1 MSNQPTTDFQ
11 RHPWMNHVIWGW
23 RVEIVL
29 GLATVI
35 ALEVARS
42 VSPIAPWALGIVL
55 LALLRVND
63 SIRHR
68 VLARL
73 RVAQR
78 ERTLRAIFW
87 RCAVIG
93 RDGELPTVKS
103 VTQSPTG
110 WRYLLMLPVGLHL
123 GSIEGR
129 LDELAAALNARSL
142 RVRPW
147 SGGSR
152 YVEFFVM
159 MGDPFRVQVR
169 SLLVDRDQDTL
180 WEPISIGV
188 GEDGR
193 LVSITLPEHNLLI
206 GGEPGSGKSVALS
219 NIVAAAALDP
229 RAHVTLLDGKEVEL
243 AVWRDIA
250 EGFVGSSLTD
260 ALATLEGLRATME
273 TRYRHLADS
282 RRRKIAEDDI
292 DGLHVLVIDE
302 LALYLRGGER
312 VARDRFAELLRDLV
326 ARGRAAGIVV
336 VAATQKPS
344 HEIVPTWIR
353 DLFSYRLAM
362 RCTNPDAS
370 DTILGQG
377 WASQGYNAATID
389 SAKRGVG
396 LLLAEGGVPRL
407 VRVPYLADD
416 EIDQIAQ
423 RACRLRAS

>member
-1 MSNQPTTDFQ
+1 MPNKPTTDFQ
-11 RHPWMNHVIWGW
+11 RRPWMSHFIWGW

-29 GLATVI
+29 GLVTVV
-35 ALEVARS
+35 ALEVAHG
-42 VSPIAPWALGIVL
+42 VSPITPWILGIML
-55 LALLRVND
+55 LAFLRVND
-63 SIRHR
+63 SVRHR
-68 VLARL
+68 VLMKL
-73 RVAQR
+73 RIAQR

-93 RDGELPTVKS
+93 RDGDLPTVKS
-103 VTQSPTG
+103 VKRIPAG
-110 WRYLLMLPVGLHL
+110 WRYLLVLPIGLHL
-123 GSIEGR
+123 GSIEDR

-142 RVRPW
+142 RVLPW
-147 SGGSR
+147 RGGSR
-152 YVEFFVM
+152 YVELFVIM
-159 MGDPFRVQVR
+159 SDPFSAPVR
-169 SLLVDRDQDTL
+169 SLLVDRGEDTL

-188 GEDGR
+188 GEDGS
-193 LVSITLPEHNLLI
+193 LITITLPEHNLLI

-219 NIVAAAALDP
+219 SIVAAAALDP
-229 RAHVTLLDGKEVEL
+229 RAQVTLLDGKEVEL
-243 AVWRDIA
+243 SVWRDVA
-250 EGFVGSSLTD
+250 ECFVGSSLTD
-260 ALATLEGLRATME
+260 ALATLESLRATME

-282 RRRKIAEDDI
+282 RRRKIGQDDI
-292 DGLHVLVIDE
+292 EGLHVLVIDE

-312 VARDRFAELLRDLV
+312 VARERFAELLRDLV
-326 ARGRAAGIVV
+326 ARGRAAGIIV

-353 DLFSYRLAM
+353 DLFSYRFAM

-407 VRVPYLADD
+407 VRVPYLTDG
-416 EIDQIAQ
+416 EIEQIAQ